1 MEYIF
6 IKKGLDTS
14 VLQSTVFISTH
25 GLGLALASGEKTAIK
40 YNIGTVEEKTKW
52 MYNE

>member
-14 VLQSTVFISTH
+14 VLQSTVFTSTH
-25 GLGLALASGEKTAIK
+25 GLGLALASEKRLLPSTTL
-40 YNIGTVEEKTKW
+40 GH
-52 MYNE
+52 